1 MMPRAARC
9 AKPIIRAGA
18 AAGFLLSA
26 CHTSRIVNDVI
37 SSGSAKYWLT
47 DAMDPA
53 AVKLS
58 LGGPHRDAVLGE
70 LVDLI
75 PELRTNLEGRQTLL
89 RAVQEREQMHST
101 GIGDG
106 IALPHARNAL
116 VGLVSRPMIVFGRH
130 DKGVAYGAIDDQ
142 PVRLFFLLVATNVT
156 QHLQFLAQ
164 LSRVLR
170 DPRLRDGLLTATTPA
185 KAIALLRDAEASRR

>member
-1 MMPRAARC
+1 
-9 AKPIIRAGA
+9 
-18 AAGFLLSA
+18 
-26 CHTSRIVNDVI
+26 
-37 SSGSAKYWLT
+37 
-47 DAMDPA
+47 MDPA

-58 LGGPHRDAVLGE
+58 LGSPHRDAILGE

-75 PELRTNLEGRQTLL
+75 PELRSNLDARHTLL
-89 RAVQEREQMHST
+89 RALQEREAMHST

-116 VGLVSRPMIVFGRH
+116 IGLVQHPIIVLGRH
-130 DKGVAYGAIDDQ
+130 DQGVAFGAIDDQ
-142 PVRLFFLLVATNVT
+142 PVRLFFLLMATSVT

-170 DPRLRDGLLTATTPA
+170 NPRLRDSLLTATTPA
-185 KAIALLRDAEASRR
+185 QAIALLRDAETNRR

>member
-1 MMPRAARC
+1 
-9 AKPIIRAGA
+9 
-18 AAGFLLSA
+18 
-26 CHTSRIVNDVI
+26 
-37 SSGSAKYWLT
+37 
-47 DAMDPA
+47 MDST

-58 LGGPHRDAVLGE
+58 LAGPHRDAVLGE

-75 PELRTNLEGRQTLL
+75 PELRANLDARQTLL
-89 RAVQEREQMHST
+89 RALQEREQLHST

-116 VGLVSRPMIVFGRH
+116 VGLVQRPIIVLGRH
-130 DKGVAYGAIDDQ
+130 DKGVAFGAIDDQ

-170 DPRLRDGLLTATTPA
+170 DPRLRDGLLNVTTPA
-185 KAIALLRDAEASRR
+185 KAITLLRDAEAHRR